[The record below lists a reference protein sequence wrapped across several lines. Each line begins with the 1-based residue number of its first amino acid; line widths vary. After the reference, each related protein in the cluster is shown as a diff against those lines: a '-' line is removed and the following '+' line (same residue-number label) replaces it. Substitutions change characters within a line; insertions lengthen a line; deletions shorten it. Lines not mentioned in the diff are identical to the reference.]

1 MRTEQLI
8 RAMAAD
14 TTRPKPLGLV
24 LPLALLAAAAAVAAT
39 FLPALGVRPDLG
51 AALMQARVL
60 VKQAFPLVLAVA
72 AFGAALRLARPD
84 LGPGPW
90 TAALSAV
97 PLLLGAA
104 VIAEF
109 VALPTADW
117 MPALVGE
124 TSRQCLALVSLM
136 SLPLLG
142 AALWALRRG
151 ASTRPGLIGAIA
163 GLMSGGAAAAIY
175 AMHCPED
182 SPLFYAVWYVIPILA
197 IAALGAALGRRWLRW

>member
-14 TTRPKPLGLV
+14 TTRARPVGLV
-24 LPLALLAAAAAVAAT
+24 LPLALLAAAAAVAAV
-39 FLPALGVRPDLG
+39 FLPALGPRPDLG
-51 AALMQARVL
+51 TALMQARVL
-60 VKQAFPLVLAVA
+60 VKQVFPLVLAVG
-72 AFGAALRLARPD
+72 AFGAALRLARP
-84 LGPGPW
+84 GMGVGPW
-90 TAALSAV
+90 TAAIAAV

-104 VIAEF
+104 VAAEL
-109 VALPTADW
+109 VALPPAEW
-117 MPALVGE
+117 MRALVGE

-151 ASTRPGLIGAIA
+151 ASTRPTLSGAVAGLIA
-163 GLMSGGAAAAIY
+163 GGAAAAIY

-182 SPLFYAVWYVIPILA
+182 SPLFYAVWYVLPMLA
-197 IAALGAALGRRWLRW
+197 MAALGAALGRRWLRW

>member
-24 LPLALLAAAAAVAAT
+24 LSLGLLAAAALVAAV
-39 FLPALGVRPDLG
+39 FLPAMGPRPDLG
-51 AALMQARVL
+51 AALMHTRVL
-60 VKQAFPLVLAVA
+60 VKHAFPLVLAVA
-72 AFGAALRLARPD
+72 GFGAALRLARPGMG
-84 LGPGPW
+84 LGPWG
-90 TAALSAV
+90 AALVAV

-104 VIAEF
+104 VVGELL
-109 VALPTADW
+109 ALPAAAW

-124 TSRQCLALVSLM
+124 TSRQCLALIGLM

-151 ASTRPGLIGAIA
+151 ASTHLALSGAIA

-175 AMHCPED
+175 AVHCTED
-182 SPLFYAVWYVIPILA
+182 SPLFYAVWYMLAILA
-197 IAALGAALGRRWLRW
+197 VTVLGAALGRRWLRW

>member
-14 TTRPKPLGLV
+14 TTRARPVGLV
-24 LPLALLAAAAAVAAT
+24 LPLALLAAAAAVAAV
-39 FLPALGVRPDLG
+39 FLPALGPRPDLG
-51 AALMQARVL
+51 TALMQARVL

-72 AFGAALRLARPD
+72 AFGAALRLARP
-84 LGPGPW
+84 GMGAGPW
-90 TAALSAV
+90 IAALAAV

-104 VIAEF
+104 VVAELL
-109 VALPTADW
+109 ALPPAEW

-136 SLPLLG
+136 ALPLLG

-151 ASTRPGLIGAIA
+151 GSTRPGLSGAVA

-175 AMHCPED
+175 AMQCTED
-182 SPLFYAVWYVIPILA
+182 SPLFYAVWYVLPMLA
-197 IAALGAALGRRWLRW
+197 MAALGAALGRRCLRW